1 MSDHAAAIEQFIV
14 TNISGDLDGGS
25 LSRDEDLLAADLLD
39 SLGITELVGFLEA
52 EFGVSIDDEDLTPE
66 NFRTVDGIAAFVSR
80 KGG

>member
-14 TNISGDLDGGS
+14 TNITGDGAAIS
-25 LSRDEDLLAADLLD
+25 PDEDLLAAELID

-52 EFGVSIDDEDLTPE
+52 EYKIEVADEDLTPE
-66 NFRTVDGIAAFVSR
+66 NFRTVNGIAAFVSR